1 MKSIYKII
9 ILCFLFPL
17 ITNANNADKKHEE
30 TKTIKKEYAVNSNAR
45 VILNNKYGDL
55 NITTW
60 DKNRVEIEV
69 IITVKGDDL
78 EHVEEKLNSI
88 SINFKASK
96 SLVEATTIIGEN
108 KSSWSWWG
116 KSKNT
121 YYKINYIVKMPKTNS
136 VDLENDYGSIY
147 LGNLSGKA
155 SINSD
160 YGKISVSNLSANNNS
175 INLNY
180 CSSSTILYMKSGT
193 VNIDYS
199 KLTID
204 KSENI
209 KLNADYATLKFGRA
223 GEIDFNLDYGSI
235 TIDDSESINGNSDYA
250 TLRLGTVR
258 KKLRIDTDYGSLTI
272 KRLMNGFDKV
282 DISGQYTS
290 IKIGVEKEASFDF
303 EIDLQ
308 YADFKRDDAKVELF
322 KNISKTTK
330 KYYEGKYGQKK
341 TNSSLLI
348 NSQYGS
354 VRIEEN

>member
-290 IKIGVEKEASFDF
+290 IKIGVEKEASFGF

-308 YADFKRDDAKVELF
+308 YADFKRDDSKVELF

-330 KYYEGKYGQKK
+330 KYYVGTYGKKK